1 MDLKEILIVVEKS
14 PIFRKIS
21 RILQDLGYLVILAP
35 NAPSACGD
43 LHSYQ
48 FDLILVSLVCN
59 EADKLNLMRWARKS
73 SPQTKLIV
81 VGNPNLTL
89 PAEVFQIEVD
99 DYLLMPFTAMEL
111 FTRVDRCLNGNRFVR
126 GSNEEK
132 TEQINANVLNSFRH
146 KIRNTH
152 NGLLS

>member
-1 MDLKEILIVVEKS
+1 MDLKEILIVDEKS
-14 PIFRKIS
+14 SILRKIS
-21 RILQDLGYLVILAP
+21 PILQDLGYLDILAQ
-35 NAPSACGD
+35 NALSACGD

-59 EADKLNLMRWARKS
+59 EADKLNLVRWARKS

-89 PAEVFQIEVD
+89 PAEVFQLEVD

-111 FTRVDRCLNGNRFVR
+111 FTRVDRGLNGNRVDR
-126 GSNEEK
+126 GNTEEK
-132 TEQINANVLNSFRH
+132 AEQINQLC
-146 KIRNTH
+146 
-152 NGLLS
+152 